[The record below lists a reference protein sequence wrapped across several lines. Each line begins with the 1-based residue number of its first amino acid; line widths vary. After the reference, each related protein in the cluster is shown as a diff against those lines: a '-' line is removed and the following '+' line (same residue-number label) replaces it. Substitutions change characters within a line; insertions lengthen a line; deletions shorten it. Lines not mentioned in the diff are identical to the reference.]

1 MKKLVVITGLTGTGK
16 SDLAIEIAKQFNG
29 EIISADSVQIYRQLN
44 IGSAKVTRA
53 EMQGIE
59 HHLIDIKDFN
69 ETYNVGQFVHD
80 CMEAVQQITNKGK
93 LPIICGGTGL
103 YIKALLEGYT
113 LGECA
118 NIAFRQK
125 YEQLAQE
132 KGNQY
137 VWQCLNDIAPE
148 KAKTVHYN
156 NIKRVIRYLELATNN
171 VEVERVE
178 SPVADFDVLCV
189 GIVADREE
197 IYAKLNKRVDIMLK
211 SGLEDEINS
220 LISQGATRDMQ
231 AFNSIDYKEWFDY
244 FDGKQT
250 KDKTIELIKQH
261 NRNYCKRQL
270 TFLKT
275 IKGIELVSKQDAK
288 TKIKRFLND

>member
-16 SDLAIEIAKQFNG
+16 SDLAIEIAKQFYG

>member
-44 IGSAKVTRA
+44 IGSAKVTKA

-80 CMEAVQQITNKGK
+80 CMEAVQQITDKGK

-148 KAKTVHYN
+148 KAKAVHYN

-275 IKGIELVSKQDAK
+275 IKGIELVSKLDAE

>member
-44 IGSAKVTRA
+44 IGSAKVTKA

-80 CMEAVQQITNKGK
+80 CMEAVHQITNKGK

-125 YEQLAQE
+125 YERLAQE

-156 NIKRVIRYLELATNN
+156 NIKRVIRYLKLATNN

-197 IYAKLNKRVDIMLK
+197 IYAKLNKRVDMMLK
-211 SGLEDEINS
+211 MGLEDEINS

>member
-44 IGSAKVTRA
+44 IGSAKVTQA

-171 VEVERVE
+171 VEVKRVE

-197 IYAKLNKRVDIMLK
+197 IYAKLNKRVDIMLE
-211 SGLEDEINS
+211 SGLEDEIKS

-275 IKGIELVSKQDAK
+275 IKGIELISKQDAE

>member
-44 IGSAKVTRA
+44 IGSAKVTKA
-53 EMQGIE
+53 EMQGIQ

-148 KAKTVHYN
+148 KAKTVHCN
-156 NIKRVIRYLELATNN
+156 NIKRVIRYLELATKN

-197 IYAKLNKRVDIMLK
+197 IYAKLNKRVDMMLK
-211 SGLEDEINS
+211 MGLEDEINS

-275 IKGIELVSKQDAK
+275 IKGIELVSKQDAE

>member
-44 IGSAKVTRA
+44 IGSAKVTKA

-80 CMEAVQQITNKGK
+80 CMEAVHQITNKGK

-125 YEQLAQE
+125 YERLAQE

-197 IYAKLNKRVDIMLK
+197 IYAKLNKRVDMMLK
-211 SGLEDEINS
+211 MGLEDEINS